1 MKSSILILSLLISSS
16 LSFQSFLNIDFK
28 QLFNEGSVHFPQ
40 KDGVLILTSETIEEA
55 INTYPR
61 LAILMFAPWC
71 PHCKEFYPEIVK
83 ALKEPEMKKMGVV
96 FGRVDIEY
104 NTKVA
109 EDYKVRGMPTVIYFE
124 NGVKKE
130 LYGGGRSSNN
140 IVEWFY
146 KKLISKTHNLQ
157 SLEEIKTY
165 EKPFV
170 HKFIYFGNNPERIKQ
185 YEEFIQQNDDT
196 VFGLVKDE
204 KLIKEYGKTPETLVL
219 FKNFDDPP
227 FVDIKNITKENID
240 KEIKLNQFPLIF
252 DNCGT
257 LLSLMSVYRFPGLF
271 LLRNENDK
279 EKTPAIDKS
288 FFNLAKEHRT
298 KIMFC
303 KIDLKDD
310 LADRI
315 IKVSN
320 MTKPSAEKNEPGILI
335 LDFKKGVNKFISE
348 DFFPTFTVEG
358 MEKFINDYASGKIK
372 PPVRSEEIPEKQEK
386 AVYKLVNKSFKK
398 EVLDSNVNVFVK
410 FYSPHCPHCV
420 KLEPAFNEL
429 AEKLKYNKN
438 LIVAEYNLAAND
450 FDWFEI
456 RGYPTLIMFKAG
468 DKEHHI
474 TYEGNRTVEDM
485 MNFVIANLGEVKD
498 EKEINKLKEEE
509 EKKRKEEEKKIKKEE
524 EKKKK
529 EEEEKKRKE
538 DEEKKRKEE
547 EKKRKEEEEKKRKEE
562 ENKKLK
568 EEEEKKKK
576 AEEDKKLKEEEEK
589 KRKAEEDKIKKK
601 AEEEKKIKD
610 EEEKRRKEKEEK
622 RKKEKEESKKKIEED
637 LKSKAQEDTK
647 KKKGKKNKKKEKKDK
662 N

>member
-1 MKSSILILSLLISSS
+1 MKSFVLILTLLISSS
-16 LSFQSFLNIDFK
+16 LSFQSCLNIDFK

-124 NGVKKE
+124 NGVKNE
-130 LYGGGRSSNN
+130 IYGGGRSSNN

-185 YEEFIQQNDDT
+185 YEDFIQQNDDT
-196 VFGLVKDE
+196 IFGLVKDE

-227 FVDIKNITKENID
+227 FVDIKNITKENIE

-252 DNCGT
+252 DDCGT

-358 MEKFINDYASGKIK
+358 MEKFINDYAAGKIK
-372 PPVRSEEIPEKQEK
+372 PPVQSEEIPEKQEK

-438 LIVAEYNLAAND
+438 LIVAEYNLVAND

-498 EKEINKLKEEE
+498 EKEDKKL
-509 EKKRKEEEKKIKKEE
+509 
-524 EKKKK
+524 
-529 EEEEKKRKE
+529 
-538 DEEKKRKEE
+538 KEE
-547 EKKRKEEEEKKRKEE
+547 EKKRKEEEERKRKEE

-568 EEEEKKKK
+568 EEEEKKRK

-589 KRKAEEDKIKKK
+589 KRKAEEEKKRK
-601 AEEEKKIKD
+601 EEEERKRKEEENKKLKE

-622 RKKEKEESKKKIEED
+622 RKKEKEERKKKIEEERKKKIEED
-637 LKSKAQEDTK
+637 LKSKAEENTEK
-647 KKKGKKNKKKEKKDK
+647 KKEKKNKKKEKTDK

>member
-1 MKSSILILSLLISSS
+1 MKSFVLILTLLISSS
-16 LSFQSFLNIDFK
+16 LSFQSCLNIDFK

-124 NGVKKE
+124 NGVKNE
-130 LYGGGRSSNN
+130 IYGGGRSSNN

-252 DNCGT
+252 DDCGT

-358 MEKFINDYASGKIK
+358 MEKFINDYAAGKIK
-372 PPVRSEEIPEKQEK
+372 PPVQSEEIPEKQEK

-438 LIVAEYNLAAND
+438 LIVAEYNLVAND

-498 EKEINKLKEEE
+498 EKEEKKLKEEE
-509 EKKRKEEEKKIKKEE
+509 EKKRKAEEDKKL
-524 EKKKK
+524 K
-529 EEEEKKRKE
+529 EEEEKKRKA
-538 DEEKKRKEE
+538 EE

-568 EEEEKKKK
+568 EEEEKK
-576 AEEDKKLKEEEEK
+576 
-589 KRKAEEDKIKKK
+589 RKAEEEKIKKK

-622 RKKEKEESKKKIEED
+622 RKKEKEERKKKIEEERKKKIEED
-637 LKSKAQEDTK
+637 LKSKAEENTEK
-647 KKKGKKNKKKEKKDK
+647 KKEKKNKKKEKTDK

>member
-1 MKSSILILSLLISSS
+1 MKSFVLILTLLISSS
-16 LSFQSFLNIDFK
+16 LSFQSCLNIDFK

-124 NGVKKE
+124 NGVKNE
-130 LYGGGRSSNN
+130 IYGGGRSSNN

-219 FKNFDDPP
+219 FKNFDNPP

-252 DNCGT
+252 DDCGT

-358 MEKFINDYASGKIK
+358 MEKFINDYAAGKIK
-372 PPVRSEEIPEKQEK
+372 PPVQSEEIPEKQEK

-438 LIVAEYNLAAND
+438 LIVAEYNLVAND

-498 EKEINKLKEEE
+498 EKEEKKLKEEE
-509 EKKRKEEEKKIKKEE
+509 EK
-524 EKKKK
+524 
-529 EEEEKKRKE
+529 
-538 DEEKKRKEE
+538 
-547 EKKRKEEEEKKRKEE
+547 RKEEEERKRKEE

-568 EEEEKKKK
+568 EEEEKKRK

-589 KRKAEEDKIKKK
+589 KRKAEEEKKKKEEEEKKRKAEEEKIKKK

-622 RKKEKEESKKKIEED
+622 RKKEKEERKKKIEEERKKKIEED
-637 LKSKAQEDTK
+637 LKSKAEENTEK
-647 KKKGKKNKKKEKKDK
+647 KKEKKNKKKEKTDK

>member
-1 MKSSILILSLLISSS
+1 MKSFVLILPLLISSS
-16 LSFQSFLNIDFK
+16 LSFQSCLNIDFK

-124 NGVKKE
+124 NGVKNE
-130 LYGGGRSSNN
+130 IYGGGRSSNN

-252 DNCGT
+252 DDCGT

-358 MEKFINDYASGKIK
+358 MEKFINDYAAGKIK
-372 PPVRSEEIPEKQEK
+372 PPVQSEEIPEKQEK

-438 LIVAEYNLAAND
+438 LIVAEYNLVAND

-485 MNFVIANLGEVKD
+485 MNFVIANLGEVKY
-498 EKEINKLKEEE
+498 EKEDKKLKEEE
-509 EKKRKEEEKKIKKEE
+509 EKRKVEEE
-524 EKKKK
+524 
-529 EEEEKKRKE
+529 R
-538 DEEKKRKEE
+538 
-547 EKKRKEEEEKKRKEE
+547 KRKEE

-568 EEEEKKKK
+568 EEEEKKRKGEEEKIKKK
-576 AEEDKKLKEEEEK
+576 AEEEIKQKEEEEK
-589 KRKAEEDKIKKK
+589 KGKE
-601 AEEEKKIKD
+601 EEEKKIKD

-622 RKKEKEESKKKIEED
+622 RKKEKEERKKKIEEERKKKIEED
-637 LKSKAQEDTK
+637 LKSKAEENTEK
-647 KKKGKKNKKKEKKDK
+647 KKEKKNKKKEKTDK

>member
-1 MKSSILILSLLISSS
+1 MKSFVLIFSLLISSS
-16 LSFQSFLNIDFK
+16 LSFQSCLNIDFK

-124 NGVKKE
+124 NGVKNE
-130 LYGGGRSSNN
+130 IYGGGRSSNN

-240 KEIKLNQFPLIF
+240 KEIKLNKFPLIF
-252 DNCGT
+252 DDCGT

-358 MEKFINDYASGKIK
+358 MEKFINDYAAGKIK
-372 PPVRSEEIPEKQEK
+372 PPVQSEEIPEKQEK

-438 LIVAEYNLAAND
+438 LIVAEYNLVAND

-498 EKEINKLKEEE
+498 EKEEKKLKEEE
-509 EKKRKEEEKKIKKEE
+509 EK
-524 EKKKK
+524 
-529 EEEEKKRKE
+529 
-538 DEEKKRKEE
+538 
-547 EKKRKEEEEKKRKEE
+547 RKEEEERKRKEE

-568 EEEEKKKK
+568 EEEEKKRK

-589 KRKAEEDKIKKK
+589 KRKAEEEKKKKEEEEKKRKAEEEKIKKK

-622 RKKEKEESKKKIEED
+622 RKKEKEERKKKIEEERKKKIEED
-637 LKSKAQEDTK
+637 LKSKAEENTEK
-647 KKKGKKNKKKEKKDK
+647 KKEKKNKKKEKTDK